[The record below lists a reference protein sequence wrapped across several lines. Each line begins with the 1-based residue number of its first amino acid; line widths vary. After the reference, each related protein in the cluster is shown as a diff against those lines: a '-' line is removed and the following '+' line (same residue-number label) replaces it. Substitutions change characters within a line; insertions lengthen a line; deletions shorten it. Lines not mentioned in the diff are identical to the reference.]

1 MSLLPMLDT
10 VIDKMAEWF
19 NKHRKDAAAGP
30 SSRKLV
36 PLVEKKIHDRVPKGS
51 RVQVTPLNT
60 FQLEYSVIGA
70 DGKTYL
76 VDLQN
81 KTCSCRKFDID
92 NFHVDMQ

>member
-36 PLVEKKIHDRVPKGS
+36 PLVENKIHDRVRKGS

-60 FQLEYSVIGA
+60 FQLEYSVIGV
-70 DGKTYL
+70 DGRLIWWICT
-76 VDLQN
+76 
-81 KTCSCRKFDID
+81 RKRAVAGSLI
-92 NFHVDMQ
+92 